1 MIKAEKNKEQS
12 LYDYIID
19 DVDTGA
25 VKAYHNLDIMLKEYL
40 HPKSPRVISMLLKHM
55 APNGD
60 LKLHLEDIPVP
71 LYLCLTEN
79 QMSDIINQLGLPE
92 GLDDLSLV
100 VMNKA
105 RTYSNSQ
112 GGCLSK
118 CGSTQPPCSGA
129 DNRNCGTVRKAHEAD
144 KYLEQFINH
153 IAGLLSRFRPKV
165 DSTWDTESHFF
176 QPIEFKVRVGPRNSV
191 VVDAIRNVQ
200 RGNPETSAQYDSDI
214 DKYKYQDLTSKL
226 PTSDR
231 DKRLDDIGEDGTTHA
246 AMMEHPMRLT
256 RCVLKHR
263 LSLITSHP
271 IPLVTSSH
279 TVMSPRMR
287 AAIEGR

>member
-71 LYLCLTEN
+71 LYLCLTES
-79 QMSDIINQLGLPE
+79 QMGDIINQLGLPE

-105 RTYSNSQ
+105 RTHAT
-112 GGCLSK
+112 G
-118 CGSTQPPCSGA
+118 
-129 DNRNCGTVRKAHEAD
+129 NRNAHEAD

-153 IAGLLSRFRPKV
+153 IAGLMSRFRPKV

-191 VVDAIRNVQ
+191 VVDAIKNVQ

-214 DKYKYQDLTSKL
+214 DKYAYQDLTSKL

-231 DKRLDDIGEDGTTHA
+231 DKRLDDIGEDGITHA
-246 AMMEHPMRLT
+246 ATMEHPMRLT

-263 LSLITSHP
+263 HVLSLISSHP
-271 IPLVTSSH
+271 ILLVKSSH

-287 AAIEGR
+287 AAIDQSATYINTTFDSK